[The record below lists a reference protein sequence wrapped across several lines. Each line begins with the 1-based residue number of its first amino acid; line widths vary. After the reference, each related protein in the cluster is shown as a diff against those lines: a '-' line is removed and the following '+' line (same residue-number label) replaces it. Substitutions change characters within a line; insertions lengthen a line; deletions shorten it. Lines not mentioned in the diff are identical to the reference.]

1 MSTTTGKKGRLWDDY
16 EITLALALY
25 LRTPYGKISGK
36 NPTIQALA
44 RLLGRS
50 DGSVSL
56 KLANLAACDPEVA
69 EQGKKGFGN
78 GSKRDRIVW
87 DTYIGENREVSLEK
101 LIDNCYLF
109 GRDHEID
116 IDRIVLGIDDSTVSI
131 PNVNLVDTDRET
143 LVKIRRGQAYFRQ
156 TVLRRYENRC
166 VVTGLVLP
174 SLLEAAHIV
183 PWADNKALR
192 LVPQN
197 GLALNPMMHKAY
209 DKNLLGIDADGII
222 HISDAFT
229 DSAQNDRIRSLLD
242 KVAGEKII
250 VPKDVT
256 LNRDYL
262 DRHFQDF
269 AAGRIL

>member
-1 MSTTTGKKGRLWDDY
+1 MTESTERRIWTDP

-25 LRTPYGKISGK
+25 LRTPYSKISGK
-36 NPTIQALA
+36 NPEIQALA
-44 RLLGRS
+44 RLLGRT

-69 EQGKKGFGN
+69 EHGRKGFSN

-87 DTYIGENREVSLEK
+87 DTYIGNNREVSLDRLLEDCH
-101 LIDNCYLF
+101 IIGQN
-109 GRDHEID
+109 REINVD
-116 IDRIVLGIDDSTVSI
+116 KIVLGVEENDVSI
-131 PNVNLVDTDRET
+131 PPVDLENTDAET
-143 LVKIRRGQAYFRQ
+143 LVKIRRGQSYFRQ
-156 TVLRRYENRC
+156 TVLRRYQNRC

-183 PWADNKALR
+183 PWAANQKLR

-197 GLALNPMMHKAY
+197 GLALNPLMHKAY

-222 HISDAFT
+222 HVAEAFMET
-229 DSAQNDRIRSLLD
+229 AQNERIQSLLD
-242 KVAGEKII
+242 KVDGQQII
-250 VPKDVT
+250 IPADVQ
-256 LNRDYL
+256 LNREYL

-269 AAGRIL
+269 AAGRLL